1 MHQDTDFPL
10 PANLPR
16 PADDG
21 AADHLEG
28 MTIPK
33 VSLPS
38 TFGGT
43 VDLTHIRARRI
54 AVYCYPMTGIPGK
67 ALPEGWDHIPGARG

>member
-1 MHQDTDFPL
+1 MHQGTDFPL

-16 PADDG
+16 PAEDG

-43 VDLTHIRARRI
+43 VDLTQIRARRI

-67 ALPEGWDHIPGARG
+67 ALPEG